1 VLSRQRAALLPM
13 ALLVATLAR
22 ASLVFAQPAPAESS
36 ADGAS
41 EGSQPSSWLRHVYDA
56 AKASVVLIEAGDRT
70 GSGFCFFSSRH
81 VATALHVVDDVD
93 SIVVRTSH
101 GERLAAVVVA
111 YSREHDVALL
121 ELDHAP
127 EDLRPLEP
135 QHSAS
140 IGEPVAIVGHPFSQ
154 LARREAQL
162 RGLLDWSL
170 SQGIVGAVSGSWLQ
184 TDAAVNPGTSGGPL
198 LNARGQ
204 VLGIV
209 SARLTDAQSIGLI
222 SRIRRVEDL
231 LQDLTQ
237 GPPPRHIVHFDKLE
251 FGYLMQWGEGTSRGI
266 GVGAGVR
273 VLEQFPVQA
282 RLGFLAGDQDPD
294 DPTVLASHLDR
305 IAAEAS
311 AGYAFAAAP
320 GLWLSAQLGAALARD
335 RQTDTSLRLDE
346 GANCAEPPCLVTGE
360 VLRSS
365 NVTWRAWPMLALAV
379 DLGPLR
385 LGYALQ
391 FALSAAQTSQQRLLL
406 AVTF

>member
-1 VLSRQRAALLPM
+1 MLSWRAALLPA
-13 ALLVATLAR
+13 ALLPAILAS
-22 ASLVFAQPAPAESS
+22 ASLAFAQPVPGESG

-41 EGSQPSSWLRHVYDA
+41 AESQPSSWLRHVYDA
-56 AKASVVLIEAGDRT
+56 AKASVVLIEAGDKT

-101 GERLAAVVVA
+101 GERVAAVVVA

-121 ELDHAP
+121 ELEHAP
-127 EDLRPLEP
+127 EDLHPLEP

-154 LARREAQL
+154 LARSEAQL

-209 SARLTDAQSIGLI
+209 SARLTNAQSIGLI
-222 SRIRRVEDL
+222 SRIKRAEDL

-251 FGYLMQWGEGTSRGI
+251 FGYLMHWGEGTSRGI

-273 VLEQFPVQA
+273 VFKQFPVQA
-282 RLGFLAGDQDPD
+282 RIGFLAGDQDPD

-311 AGYAFAAAP
+311 AGYAFAALP
-320 GLWLSAQLGAALARD
+320 GLGLSAQLGGSLARD
-335 RQTDTSLRLDE
+335 RQTDTSLRLGD
-346 GANCAEPPCLVTGE
+346 GLSCAEPPCLVSGE
-360 VLRSS
+360 VLRNSH
-365 NVTWRAWPMLALAV
+365 VTWRAWPMLALAIDV
-379 DLGPLR
+379 GPLR

-391 FALSAAQTSQQRLLL
+391 FALSAAHTTQQRLLL